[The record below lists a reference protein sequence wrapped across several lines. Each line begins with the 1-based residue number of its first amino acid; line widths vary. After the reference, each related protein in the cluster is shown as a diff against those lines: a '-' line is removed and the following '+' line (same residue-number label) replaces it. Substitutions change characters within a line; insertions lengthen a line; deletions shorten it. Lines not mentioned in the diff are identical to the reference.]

1 MLSGPDPFPS
11 PVTLLDSVNPY
22 GSRRLTVEFDG
33 ATTAAYLRDETTVIA
48 ATWIANHVRAPRT
61 TDPERI
67 NAGQAP
73 VMPAGRTRHPRGR
86 PPLDPAT
93 LQALWFE
100 EGDGVALLERGR

>member
-1 MLSGPDPFPS
+1 MAIMLSGPDPYPE

-33 ATTAAYLRDETTVIA
+33 TTTAAYLRDETTVIA
-48 ATWIANHVRAPRT
+48 ATWIANHVRAPQS

-73 VMPAGRTRHPRGR
+73 IMPAGRTR
-86 PPLDPAT
+86 PPHGMPPPDPPNLPA
-93 LQALWFE
+93 
-100 EGDGVALLERGR
+100 